1 VVGCARG
8 KSESVQPT
16 PEAPRPVDEDDE
28 SEVPLFGG
36 QAEEAPEAMED
47 SLDIGVD
54 PGVGFTAWRDA
65 SASELRKQTKKP
77 VRTWKRSRITPNT
90 TRLSVGDEEELPLQ
104 ALQATVRIDGFRAR
118 VVLDC
123 VYLSD
128 REGDLEG
135 TFQLRLPSGAS
146 PFYLGFG
153 ETAQALVAAGGTDVV
168 SIRQARAKAWTRVKE
183 ARMVPKEK
191 AAHAYAETV
200 RRKVDPA
207 LLEWSGA
214 GIFRARVYPLLEN
227 KLHRIVIGYE
237 VNLLPLG
244 EDLVYRLDLPEKIP
258 ALDVRI
264 DVDGEEH
271 TRVRNPEERTFEVR
285 VKEPGA
291 TLLVGRDAKAGDF
304 FAAHFRPAPAAAPVR
319 PSPRGVFLVDT
330 SLSANPE
337 RFPVWL
343 KLLEAILTHN
353 RATLKEF
360 KVCFFNIETF
370 WWHDEFVP
378 NTAANVKALLAD
390 AGRLALEGA
399 TDVGRALT
407 EAAGDHDTFLLSDG
421 AATWGE
427 SDVHAI
433 AKPLQGALF
442 AYDTGF
448 AGMDKRLLAQLVSAS
463 GGAVFSVVGEAEV
476 PQAATAHTRRPW
488 RIKDIAIE
496 GGDDLLL
503 AGRPTTLFPG
513 QTLYLA
519 GRGRPSGDLVLT
531 LERDGKETKLRQ
543 EFDRTL
549 DSDLATSVYG
559 QIAVGQ
565 LEEFGVAA
573 EEIAQAYALHFRVV
587 GKTCSL
593 LMLET
598 EEDYESFDIR
608 PTENAYVIRK
618 HPAAARVAS
627 TLRDVGARL
636 GDPKA
641 TFESWLRH
649 LAKMPA
655 VEFELYAALDTAL
668 GAMPRASFEV
678 VPDPLVCLARTW
690 KDIPGG
696 IQEQLASRK
705 LTYDS
710 ITAEAARRAGLSA
723 ADGLKA
729 LSSLVEN
736 SPGDQVLARDVGFQA
751 LEWGLGGQAY
761 HLFRRVAHARPY
773 EAGTYHAMATCATE
787 LGKIDLALLC
797 YEVAYT
803 GRWDDRFGDF
813 TRIVGYDY
821 ARFLRRIARGDLRC
835 SVPDFARARLETLG
849 EDIGTPSTDL
859 VVTIA
864 WNTDRTDVDL
874 HVVDP
879 NREVCFY
886 NHPETKIGG
895 RLSTDVT
902 TGYGPEMFLLKDAI
916 PGQYVVHVKYYSTD
930 QQRASARTK
939 VYVTIYEAW
948 GRKTERVTRK
958 VVTLA
963 YGEQMHE
970 VAIVTK

>member
-1 VVGCARG
+1 MRWCTIWWLVLVVGCARG

-304 FAAHFRPAPAAAPVR
+304 FAAHFRPAPTAAPVR
-319 PSPRGVFLVDT
+319 PSPRGVFLVDM

-360 KVCFFNIETF
+360 KVCFFNIET
-370 WWHDEFVP
+370 
-378 NTAANVKALLAD
+378 
-390 AGRLALEGA
+390 
-399 TDVGRALT
+399 
-407 EAAGDHDTFLLSDG
+407 
-421 AATWGE
+421 
-427 SDVHAI
+427 
-433 AKPLQGALF
+433 
-442 AYDTGF
+442 
-448 AGMDKRLLAQLVSAS
+448 
-463 GGAVFSVVGEAEV
+463 
-476 PQAATAHTRRPW
+476 
-488 RIKDIAIE
+488 
-496 GGDDLLL
+496 
-503 AGRPTTLFPG
+503 
-513 QTLYLA
+513 
-519 GRGRPSGDLVLT
+519 
-531 LERDGKETKLRQ
+531 
-543 EFDRTL
+543 
-549 DSDLATSVYG
+549 
-559 QIAVGQ
+559 
-565 LEEFGVAA
+565 
-573 EEIAQAYALHFRVV
+573 
-587 GKTCSL
+587 
-593 LMLET
+593 
-598 EEDYESFDIR
+598 
-608 PTENAYVIRK
+608 
-618 HPAAARVAS
+618 
-627 TLRDVGARL
+627 
-636 GDPKA
+636 
-641 TFESWLRH
+641 
-649 LAKMPA
+649 
-655 VEFELYAALDTAL
+655 
-668 GAMPRASFEV
+668 
-678 VPDPLVCLARTW
+678 
-690 KDIPGG
+690 
-696 IQEQLASRK
+696 
-705 LTYDS
+705 
-710 ITAEAARRAGLSA
+710 
-723 ADGLKA
+723 
-729 LSSLVEN
+729 
-736 SPGDQVLARDVGFQA
+736 
-751 LEWGLGGQAY
+751 
-761 HLFRRVAHARPY
+761 
-773 EAGTYHAMATCATE
+773 
-787 LGKIDLALLC
+787 
-797 YEVAYT
+797 
-803 GRWDDRFGDF
+803 
-813 TRIVGYDY
+813 
-821 ARFLRRIARGDLRC
+821 
-835 SVPDFARARLETLG
+835 
-849 EDIGTPSTDL
+849 
-859 VVTIA
+859 
-864 WNTDRTDVDL
+864 
-874 HVVDP
+874 
-879 NREVCFY
+879 
-886 NHPETKIGG
+886 
-895 RLSTDVT
+895 
-902 TGYGPEMFLLKDAI
+902 
-916 PGQYVVHVKYYSTD
+916 
-930 QQRASARTK
+930 
-939 VYVTIYEAW
+939 
-948 GRKTERVTRK
+948 
-958 VVTLA
+958 
-963 YGEQMHE
+963 
-970 VAIVTK
+970 